1 MACLQ
6 LSQENRWPIHHSGHG
21 ALVLAALRHVA
32 VHLLEQ
38 VEARSKAAALNTA
51 RSKGNRLKALLRQN
65 LKGSHKTGRL
75 KIVKLTFS
83 QGGNKNVH

>member
-38 VEARSKAAALNTA
+38 VEARSKAAA
-51 RSKGNRLKALLRQN
+51 NRRLAVRPREALPL
-65 LKGSHKTGRL
+65 LFT
-75 KIVKLTFS
+75 
-83 QGGNKNVH
+83 